1 MDKDKKKKRK
11 EWDFNDIFEN
21 FERLTEFFEEEFNR
35 MFKEPNFNPMDDF
48 FKEKPLVYGFSIS
61 IDPNGKPRIQEFGNI
76 RPKGEKT
83 LISDKREPLIDI
95 INNEDEIIIIAEIP
109 GVSKEDI
116 KLNVSENSLIISV
129 LNNRK
134 YYKELNFEEKIDPN
148 SIQTS
153 YKNGVLQVKLKKK
166 EFIGKEIKID

>member
-1 MDKDKKKKRK
+1 MDKDKKKRRK

-35 MFKEPNFNPMDDF
+35 MFKEPNFNLMDGF
-48 FKEKPLVYGFSIS
+48 FKEKPFIYGFSIS
-61 IDPNGKPRIQEFGNI
+61 IDPNGKPRIQEFGNV
-76 RPKGEKT
+76 RSKGEKT

-95 INNEDEIIIIAEIP
+95 INNKDEIIIIAEIP

-116 KLNVSENSLIISV
+116 KLNVSEDSLIISV

-166 EFIGKEIKID
+166 EFIEKEIKID